1 MTRRI
6 HVSLDI
12 TRQIIRPRHYQT
24 LRVGRAA
31 WGQPW
36 IPVVHGRPISPAP
49 PALMLESDATSH
61 PAASVPRGTEAVH
74 EVGLLLRMQAREVRA
89 LCHAARLGVVEA
101 DPSAEELVAAGQTR
115 RRRPTILAARNTS
128 GGKQIE

>member
-1 MTRRI
+1 MARRI

-12 TRQIIRPRHYQT
+12 PVAFSRPRHYQT

-31 WGQPW
+31 WGQPC
-36 IPVVHGRPISPAP
+36 IPIIHGRPISPAP
-49 PALMLESDATSH
+49 PAIMLDSDATTV
-61 PAASVPRGTEAVH
+61 PAGTPRGTDAPD

-89 LCHAARLGVVEA
+89 LCNASRLGVVEA

-115 RRRPTILAARNTS
+115 RRRPTILAARDTS
-128 GGKQIE
+128 AGKQIE